1 MMNTLYLRPGTP
13 DDLNRDYLP
22 QRIKVSDIVV
32 NENGNNSQ
40 PYPERLK
47 EFHAELVPGQGE
59 DSWYEYVPESYDPSK
74 PTPLVF
80 SMHGG
85 VMSGW
90 GQCIYTSWS
99 YVADRDG
106 IIVVYPDAH
115 NKLFWEQMPSLESE
129 FNKHVAGF
137 DVPDPTERIEDH
149 RDCNFVLALLE
160 ILKKKYNIDE
170 GRIFMQGM
178 SAGNMMTT
186 LFARYYGNLLAGAAG
201 SAGPGSLSLL
211 YDEDGKIINRGG
223 PLGIWQTRPENN
235 GFGMRDFEREGDI
248 DRYNRI
254 YWMKINEIDPT
265 PEISIIGEDNFAF
278 YQGKKAPMVF
288 MDVKNRDHGQ
298 KLDEAFLHWDYFLSG
313 LRRLPDGTIVDEGS
327 VTPRKGDA
335 VSFAFAEGI
344 DKAFISQKVTP
355 LSQVPMKWQ
364 KLKYHGLDGGQ
375 LVRGEYLMVS
385 VRDLAA
391 AVGAEYIPSEDTL
404 HADVILRDGRKL
416 QFARG
421 SIGCLIDSTMR
432 QMYVEAIHRNGEL
445 LISAEWFMRYLFG
458 YCVTE
463 CHDMIYVTD
472 HHAELSYFLADLIID
487 LLRGNP
493 MPEDF
498 ARARKI
504 NWLGGENF
512 G

>member
-1 MMNTLYLRPGTP
+1 MNRELYLRPGTP
-13 DDLNRDYLP
+13 DDDNRDYLP
-22 QRIKVSDIVV
+22 QRIKGSDIVV

-74 PTPLVF
+74 KTPLVF

-85 VMSGW
+85 IMSGW

-106 IIVVYPDAH
+106 IIVVFPDAH
-115 NKLFWEQMPSLESE
+115 NKRFWEQMPSLESE
-129 FNKHVAGF
+129 YNKQVAGLSL
-137 DVPDPTERIEDH
+137 PDPTERIEDH
-149 RDCNFVLALLE
+149 RDCNFVLALLGL
-160 ILKKKYNIDE
+160 LKEKYNIDD

-178 SAGNMMTT
+178 SAGNMMTA
-186 LFARYYGNLLAGAAG
+186 LFSRYYGNILAGAAG

-211 YDEDGKIINRGG
+211 FDEEGKLMNQGG

-235 GFGMRDFEREGDI
+235 GFGMRDFPKEADI
-248 DRYNRI
+248 DRYNRV
-254 YWMKINEIDPT
+254 YWMKINEVDPV
-265 PEISIIGEDNFAF
+265 PEISVIGEDNFAF
-278 YQGKKAPMVF
+278 YKGKKAPLVF

-298 KLDEAFLHWDYFLSG
+298 KLDEAFLQWDYFLSG

-327 VTPRKGDA
+327 ITERKGDR
-335 VSFAFAEGI
+335 VSFAFAAGV
-344 DKAFISQKVTP
+344 DKAWADQRIVR
-355 LSQVPMKWQ
+355 LSEAPVKWQ
-364 KLKYHGLDGGQ
+364 KLKYHGLEGGQ
-375 LVRGEYLMVS
+375 KVRGEYLMVA
-385 VRDLAA
+385 VKDLAA
-391 AVGAEYIPSEDTL
+391 AVGAKYTSPEDGL
-404 HADVILRDGRKL
+404 HADVILPDGRKL

-421 SIGCLIDSTMR
+421 SIGCFINDSMR

-445 LISAEWFMRYLFG
+445 LVSAEWFMRYLFG
-458 YCVTE
+458 YCVSE

-472 HHAELSYFLADLIID
+472 HHAELSYFLADLILD
-487 LLRGNP
+487 LLMDRAV
-493 MPEDF
+493 PEDF

-504 NWLGGENF
+504 NWLGGEDF
-512 G
+512 E

>member
-1 MMNTLYLRPGTP
+1 
-13 DDLNRDYLP
+13 
-22 QRIKVSDIVV
+22 
-32 NENGNNSQ
+32 
-40 PYPERLK
+40 
-47 EFHAELVPGQGE
+47 
-59 DSWYEYVPESYDPSK
+59 
-74 PTPLVF
+74 
-80 SMHGG
+80 
-85 VMSGW
+85 
-90 GQCIYTSWS
+90 
-99 YVADRDG
+99 
-106 IIVVYPDAH
+106 
-115 NKLFWEQMPSLESE
+115 
-129 FNKHVAGF
+129 
-137 DVPDPTERIEDH
+137 
-149 RDCNFVLALLE
+149 
-160 ILKKKYNIDE
+160 
-170 GRIFMQGM
+170 
-178 SAGNMMTT
+178 
-186 LFARYYGNLLAGAAG
+186 
-201 SAGPGSLSLL
+201 
-211 YDEDGKIINRGG
+211 
-223 PLGIWQTRPENN
+223 
-235 GFGMRDFEREGDI
+235 
-248 DRYNRI
+248 
-254 YWMKINEIDPT
+254 MKINESDPT

-313 LRRLPDGTIVDEGS
+313 LRRLPDGMIVDEGS

-355 LSQVPMKWQ
+355 LSQAPMKWQ

-391 AVGAEYIPSEDTL
+391 AVGAEHIPSEDTL